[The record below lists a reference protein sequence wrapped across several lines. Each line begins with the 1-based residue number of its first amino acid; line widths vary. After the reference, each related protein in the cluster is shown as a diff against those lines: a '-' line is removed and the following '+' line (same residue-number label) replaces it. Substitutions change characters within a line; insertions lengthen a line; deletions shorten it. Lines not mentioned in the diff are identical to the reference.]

1 MGYRR
6 LYRSTDALVGGVCAG
21 IAERFDIDP
30 IITRIV
36 AVVLALVSFG
46 LFVLVYL
53 GLWIF
58 VPKATK
64 PSRPFD
70 VEPQAVHSETYG
82 RIEWDMRRC
91 REDCGDARRTDVWAD
106 VPPSSPSSLR
116 TPVSRYGDGEGL
128 SLGVRIALWS
138 GSLILFCAGV
148 VLLANSIEDIAWW
161 RYWPLFLM
169 IVGLVRMVVPSEPG
183 FRMRRFVYG
192 LALFFLGTTLLAMSV
207 GIVSWRSFSV
217 MLGHLW
223 PLLLATGG
231 FFVLGNA
238 LRRPLLT
245 LAGGVCFAAFCVV
258 GLCWFSL
265 PGPTDVLV
273 LSSPF
278 GWRHEFTLR

>member
-1 MGYRR
+1 MSYRR

-21 IAERFDIDP
+21 VAERLDADT
-30 IITRIV
+30 IILRIV
-36 AVVLALVSFG
+36 AVVLTLVSFG
-46 LFVLVYL
+46 LFALVYL

-82 RIEWDMRRC
+82 RVEWGMRRS
-91 REDCGDARRTDVWAD
+91 REDCGDARRTDRWAD
-106 VPPSSPSSLR
+106 ISPSSPSSPR
-116 TPVSRYGDGEGL
+116 TRVSGDGGGDG
-128 SLGVRIALWS
+128 SSVGVRVALWS

-148 VLLANSIEDIAWW
+148 VLLANSIEGVAWW
-161 RYWPLFLM
+161 RYWPLLLM
-169 IVGLVRMVVPSEPG
+169 IVGLVRMIVPSEPG
-183 FRMRRFVYG
+183 LRMRRFVYG
-192 LALFFLGTTLLAMSV
+192 LALFFLGATMLAMSV

-217 MLGHLW
+217 MFERLW

-278 GWRHEFTLR
+278 GWSHEFTLR